1 MGPAFVGAEGLR
13 IGPGHWPRGPS
24 APGPYDGFRAPLKD
38 GLGAPQRPSLGLDSD
53 WVTVAVGAL
62 RRAGRAVAAPGK
74 RGRAGSEPQTRITG
88 SGI

>member
-1 MGPAFVGAEGLR
+1 MGFG
-13 IGPGHWPRGPS
+13 
-24 APGPYDGFRAPLKD
+24 PLKD

-53 WVTVAVGAL
+53 WEAAGAL
-62 RRAGRAVAAPGK
+62 RRAGRAAAAPGK